1 MKELLSL
8 LNNICLL
15 SPALQQYLL
24 DTINIKTYR
33 KKSLLLAEG
42 QVCRHIFFIRK
53 GLVRSFYYEGAA
65 DISSKFMKEG
75 EIIVAAGSFF
85 KQTETDELL
94 QAVEDTTVW
103 SLSYDDFLICCKQF
117 PEFNCIARVIATRA
131 YMLCEQRLRF
141 VRMKQASNRYN
152 AMLQFFPELILRVP
166 AKYIASYLGI
176 SVETLSRI
184 RSGAY

>member
-1 MKELLSL
+1 MKDLLSL

-24 DTINIKTYR
+24 DTLNTKTYR

-53 GLVRSFYYEGAA
+53 GLVRSFYYDGTAE
-65 DISSKFMKEG
+65 ISSKFMKEG

-94 QAVEDTTVW
+94 QAVDNTTVW
-103 SLSYDDFLICCKQF
+103 CLSYDDFLIC
-117 PEFNCIARVIATRA
+117 
-131 YMLCEQRLRF
+131 
-141 VRMKQASNRYN
+141 
-152 AMLQFFPELILRVP
+152 
-166 AKYIASYLGI
+166 
-176 SVETLSRI
+176 
-184 RSGAY
+184 